1 MRLAPFFSGLVFL
14 SVAICLHFLAGFSAS
29 DNILL
34 YLFLVI
40 SCVLSDRL
48 LRKPYRPVI
57 FDQEPSEGRDTL
69 EDITNICQVVIWQV
83 DNADRLT
90 QILGWQ
96 GINKEVNTA
105 DLLGRDI
112 AVLGDDYPEFYALLL
127 QAQSGDEFVAHSNF
141 GSQSYQHSFSVLMDG
156 QGRSAGFQCV
166 SVDVTEDQ
174 RLYNRLAFAEQVIST
189 SGEAVVIFN
198 RKHKVL
204 SVNHA
209 FTRITGFS
217 RQALL
222 KLDSEGDSQIG
233 LLVHADASF
242 FRNVLRLLNEED
254 RWTGEVAL
262 RKRSGEQFS
271 ANVSLSVIRGSGG
284 TLTHYAMFFSDLSY
298 MKRNQEAL
306 RYLATHDNL
315 TDLPNRRLLLD
326 RLEQGIQRAK
336 RSNRQLALFYIDLDN
351 FKLIN
356 DSLGHHFGDYLLKE
370 ISRRL
375 LTVVRQSD
383 TVARLA
389 GDEFTVVAESIND
402 IIEVRAIA
410 EKILS
415 CFEKPFEFQSEQVEA
430 TASVGVAIYP
440 NDGDDLETLM
450 KQADM
455 AMYKAKEAG
464 RNGYYSLHDGESSRV
479 SGRLFYPSE
488 LRLALKRNQMAV
500 VYQPLFDIKQR
511 RVVGCESLLRW
522 NHHARGLIMPGDFMV
537 ISEEAGITGELGA
550 WTLNEVCRQL
560 RSWHLQGLDVG
571 FVSINIEMSQIE
583 DPAYPELIFDTLQ
596 QHKLDTTC
604 LMFEISESLVLD
616 HLTQVTQFVRT
627 LNQMGVR
634 FCIDGFGACGKNSNY
649 LKDLPAEALKL
660 DHKLLMGINGTRQ
673 HVDLIQAL
681 TGIGDILDKTV
692 IAVGVERTRQ
702 EEVLAEI
709 GCHFA
714 QGYLY
719 GKPMNADYFGK
730 AYSQLASNRPSRL
743 N

>member
-730 AYSQLASNRPSRL
+730 AYSQLESNRPSRL

>member
-1 MRLAPFFSGLVFL
+1 MRLAPFFSGLAFL
-14 SVAICLHFLAGFSAS
+14 SVAICLHFLAGFPFS
-29 DNILL
+29 DNIFL
-34 YLFLVI
+34 YLLLAI
-40 SCVLSDRL
+40 SCALGVLL
-48 LRKPYRPVI
+48 LRARNRPVI
-57 FDQEPSEGRDTL
+57 FESLPSEGRDSL
-69 EDITNICQVVIWQV
+69 EDIANICKVVIWQV
-83 DNADRLT
+83 DKQGRLT
-90 QILGWQ
+90 QVLGWQ
-96 GINKEVNTA
+96 GINDEVDTA

-112 AVLGDDYPEFYALLL
+112 AVLNDDYPEFFVLLSR
-127 QAQSGDEFVAHSNF
+127 AQSGDEFVGHSFF
-141 GSQSYQHSFSVLMDG
+141 GSQSYQHSFSKLTDNNG
-156 QGRSAGFQCV
+156 QPAGFQCV
-166 SVDVTEDQ
+166 SLDVSEDQ
-174 RLYNRLAFAEQVIST
+174 RIYNRLAFTEQVIAT
-189 SGEAVVIFN
+189 AGDAVVIFS
-198 RKHKVL
+198 RRHKVL

-217 RQALL
+217 RQNLQ
-222 KLDSEGDSQIG
+222 KLAAEGASQSG
-233 LLVHADASF
+233 LVAHPDTFF
-242 FRNVLRLLNEED
+242 FRTVLRALNEDD
-254 RWTGEVAL
+254 RWTGEVVL

-271 ANVSLSVIRGSGG
+271 ANVSLSVIRGNGG
-284 TLTHYAMFFSDLSY
+284 ALSHYTMFFSDLSH
-298 MKRNQEAL
+298 MKRSQEEL

-315 TDLPNRRLLLD
+315 TDLPNRRLFLD

-336 RSNRQLALFYIDLDN
+336 RSKRQLALFYIDLDN

-356 DSLGHHFGDYLLKE
+356 DSLGHHFGDDLLKE
-370 ISRRL
+370 ISQRL

-389 GDEFTVVAESIND
+389 GDEFTVIAENIND
-402 IIEVRAIA
+402 LVEVRAIA

-415 CFEKPFEFQSEQVEA
+415 CFVKPFEFHAQQMEA
-430 TASVGVAIYP
+430 SASVGVAIYP
-440 NDGDDLETLM
+440 NDGGDLETMM
-450 KQADM
+450 KQADV

-488 LRLALKRNQMAV
+488 LRLALKRDQMTL

-522 NHHARGLIMPGDFMV
+522 NHHARGLIKPGDFMI
-537 ISEEAGITGELGA
+537 ISEEAGITSELGA

-571 FVSINIEMSQIE
+571 FVSVNIEISQIE
-583 DPAYPELIFDTLQ
+583 DPTYPELILDTLQ
-596 QHKLDTTC
+596 QHKLDTSC
-604 LMFEISESLVLD
+604 LMFEINESVALD
-616 HLTQVTQFVRT
+616 HLMQVTQFVRT
-627 LNQMGVR
+627 LSQMGIR
-634 FCIDGFGACGKNSNY
+634 FCIDSFGSCGKNSNY
-649 LKDLPAEALKL
+649 LKELPVEALKL
-660 DHKLLMGINGTRQ
+660 DHKLLMGVNNTRH

-702 EEVLAEI
+702 EEVLTEI

-719 GKPMNADYFGK
+719 GKPMSADYFGK
-730 AYSQLASNRPSRL
+730 AYSQLEAKRPSRL